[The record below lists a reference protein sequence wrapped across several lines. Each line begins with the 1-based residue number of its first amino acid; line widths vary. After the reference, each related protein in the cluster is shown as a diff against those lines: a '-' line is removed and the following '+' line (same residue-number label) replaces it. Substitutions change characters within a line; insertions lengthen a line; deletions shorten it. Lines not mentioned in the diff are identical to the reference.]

1 MEWLD
6 RLSAKKGAIGIEL
19 LPEGFA
25 IAAKGCSGDAKR
37 VDYIHVA
44 GPGDDKF
51 DPKKALHHYV
61 HKHKIQKRLC
71 HVVLSPKDY
80 QLLLVEAPDVPEE
93 DLREAIKWKVKDL
106 ISMPVENAILDVVRL
121 PADAS
126 KSSKNMV
133 YVAVSDREK
142 ILPMIE
148 WVNESGLT
156 LSSIDIP
163 EMALRNLSVVLAE
176 EMQDRGVGIVR
187 IHAGGGVICLYK
199 QKNLY
204 LSRQFKLAYNGG
216 LLDDLPEDALGLE
229 LQRSLDYYERQMGIS
244 PPAALFICG
253 ESISEDKITQNLS
266 RAITVPVQYLNVT
279 DNLSFGEEVDDGI
292 TQLCATALGAAHREE
307 VAK

>member
-19 LPEGFA
+19 LPEGFT
-25 IAAKGCSGDAKR
+25 IAALGCLGDAKR

-71 HVVLSPKDY
+71 HVILSHKDY
-80 QLLLVEAPDVPEE
+80 QLLLVEAPDVPDE

-106 ISMPVENAILDVVRL
+106 INMPVESAVVDVVKL
-121 PADAS
+121 PADANR
-126 KSSKNMV
+126 SSKTMV
-133 YVAVSDREK
+133 YVAVANLDRVK
-142 ILPMIE
+142 PMIE
-148 WVNESGLT
+148 WVNDSGLT

-176 EMQDRGVGIVR
+176 DMQERGVGVVR

-199 QKNLY
+199 DKNLY

-229 LQRSLDYYERQMGIS
+229 LQRSLDYYERQMGIA
-244 PPAALFICG
+244 PPVALFICG

-266 RAITVPVQYLNVT
+266 RAITVPVKYLNVT
-279 DNLSFGEEVDDGI
+279 DNLSFREEVDDGI
-292 TQLCATALGAAHREE
+292 TQLCAAALGAAHRDE